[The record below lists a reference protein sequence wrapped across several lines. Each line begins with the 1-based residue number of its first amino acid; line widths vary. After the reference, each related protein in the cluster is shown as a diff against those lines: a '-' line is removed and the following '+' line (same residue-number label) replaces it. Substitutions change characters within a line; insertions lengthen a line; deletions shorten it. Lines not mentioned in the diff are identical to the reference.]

1 MSLESRLRHFQAVSQ
16 EVVGNMKCHYHPRAR
31 AFTVCSVC
39 GISLCRKCMIEDRDK
54 VFCDSCYAEDHD
66 DDDRLG
72 HDGRDVDSED
82 YIDLELMDVLD
93 TDDDDGLF

>member
-1 MSLESRLRHFQAVSQ
+1 
-16 EVVGNMKCHYHPRAR
+16 
-31 AFTVCSVC
+31 
-39 GISLCRKCMIEDRDK
+39 MIEDRDK

>member
-1 MSLESRLRHFQAVSQ
+1 
-16 EVVGNMKCHYHPRAR
+16 MKCHYHPRAK

-39 GISLCRKCMIEDRDK
+39 GVNLCRKCMIEDMDK
-54 VFCDSCYAEDHD
+54 VFCDSCYEQDGD
-66 DDDRLG
+66 DDGDGLE
-72 HDGRDVDSED
+72 HDERRIGSED

>member
-1 MSLESRLRHFQAVSQ
+1 
-16 EVVGNMKCHYHPRAR
+16 MKCHYHPRAR

-54 VFCDSCYAEDHD
+54 AYCDSCYAEDHD
-66 DDDRLG
+66 DSIEHDEG
-72 HDGRDVDSED
+72 HADSED